1 MNDALDIHP
10 PDEALWSLAA
20 AVCDGTITA
29 EETARLES
37 MLRESE
43 AARLFYVAYMD
54 LHGDLLWQGRDRTAT
69 LPEPAGGARTFR
81 VRWYGLA
88 AMAAAVFVGLVV
100 AAFAVLRGTGPA
112 PIGHLAG
119 AVDCRW
125 ESDAGPAPGQAL
137 YPGQDL
143 RLEGGVA
150 EIALATGATVTLQ
163 QRARVRLASAGAI
176 DLREGTLWAGVP
188 EEAKGFTVR
197 TPGAEVVDQGTE
209 FGVLAE
215 PAGATEVHVFR
226 GRVDVTPQD
235 GPQRRLEGDQAVR
248 LEAGAVSAIAPDGA
262 RFAGT
267 AAVPARIA
275 LADDFARL
283 ALDPQVWQTR
293 LPYPD
298 SQVEPVPGAV
308 RLVNAAC
315 LVTAEEFDSLV
326 SGRLR
331 VTGTIRFPTF
341 GPHVTWHEMNVVT
354 RSDGRLRR
362 EGDVP
367 GWAYH
372 SAAGGIVYRLS
383 TRHPYAE
390 IMEAGSDFR
399 ISRRVVTGDFDVQ
412 HDAAYRFE
420 IIDDGLRLSATMSE
434 VGDPANRVT
443 VTATVIKDT
452 SDTNHVAFYGRERHK
467 GRDIAVDLADLRITL
482 GRSQEE

>member
-10 PDEALWSLAA
+10 PDDALWSLVA

-29 EETARLES
+29 EEKARLEV
-37 MLRESE
+37 MLRDSE

-54 LHGDLLWQGRDRTAT
+54 LHGDLLWQGRDRAAR
-69 LPEPAGGARTFR
+69 LPEPSGRPRTVR
-81 VRWYGLA
+81 VRWYGMA
-88 AMAAAVFVGLVV
+88 AMAAAVFIGLAA
-100 AAFAVLRGTGPA
+100 AAFAVLRGPGPE

-125 ESDAGPAPGQAL
+125 EADAGPAPGQPL
-137 YPGQDL
+137 YSGQDL
-143 RLEGGVA
+143 RLKGGVA
-150 EIALATGATVTLQ
+150 EIALTSGATVTLQ
-163 QRARVRLASAGAI
+163 QRARLRLESAGAV
-176 DLREGTLWAGVP
+176 DLTEGTLSAAVP
-188 EEAKGFTVR
+188 EEAKGFIVR
-197 TPGAEVVDQGTE
+197 TPGADVVDFGTE

-226 GRVDVTPQD
+226 GRVDVTPQN
-235 GPQRRLEGDQAVR
+235 GTQRRLDADQAVR
-248 LEAGAVSAIAPDGA
+248 VEAGAISPIAPDGA

-267 AAVPARIA
+267 TAAPARVA
-275 LADDFARL
+275 LADDFVSG
-283 ALDPQVWQTR
+283 ALDPLRWQTR
-293 LPYPD
+293 LPYAD
-298 SQVEPVPGAV
+298 SQVATLPGAV
-308 RLVNAAC
+308 RLLNAAY
-315 LVTAEEFDSLV
+315 LVTAKEFDSLV

-341 GPHVTWHEMNVVT
+341 GPHVIWHEMNVVT
-354 RSDGRLRR
+354 RSDGRMLR
-362 EGDVP
+362 EGETP

-372 SAAGGIVYRLS
+372 SAASGIVYRLS
-383 TRHPYAE
+383 TKHPYAE

-399 ISRRVVTGDFDVQ
+399 ISRRVVTGDFEVQ

-434 VGDPANRVT
+434 VGNPANRVT

-452 SDTNHVAFYGRERHK
+452 SDTNHVVFYGRQRHRD
-467 GRDIAVDLADLRITL
+467 RDIAVDLADLRITL